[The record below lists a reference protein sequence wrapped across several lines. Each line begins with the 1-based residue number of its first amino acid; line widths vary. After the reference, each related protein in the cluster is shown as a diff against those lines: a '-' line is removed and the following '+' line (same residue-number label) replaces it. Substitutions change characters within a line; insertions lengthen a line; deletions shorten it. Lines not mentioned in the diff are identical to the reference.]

1 MQREIQVV
9 EKIAR
14 RIQLRGTTDVSF
26 LKYQGMRAFFCVI
39 VHCFRAFWSSWNQ
52 RNTSLKKL
60 TQSLVFRRLLI
71 VNTLLLVSCTS
82 DVVPIDARLTIS
94 PEQHSL
100 FITEFVDESGG
111 CVFSDQHFMDIP
123 ILLTLTT
130 ANSSPIGG
138 AAVTVYTDFSE
149 NTYSGRAVLALFDD
163 INGNGVV
170 DIDSELVSGADDDIA
185 TVTTAMETGSRR
197 LLLRINLSCAFTA
210 ELRAFSGAASSLAT
224 IEVSS
229 RSSIILEEGGP
240 S

>member
-14 RIQLRGTTDVSF
+14 SIKLRGTTNVSF
-26 LKYQGMRAFFCVI
+26 LTCRGICAMFHSIARCLKAC
-39 VHCFRAFWSSWNQ
+39 SSFWNQ
-52 RNTSLKKL
+52 RDTSLIKL
-60 TQSLVFRRLLI
+60 TQSLGFRHLLI
-71 VNTLLLVSCTS
+71 ANTVLLVSCTS

-111 CVFSDQHFMDIP
+111 CVFSDRHFMDIP

-185 TVTTAMETGSRR
+185 TVTTAMNTGSRR
-197 LLLRINLSCAFTA
+197 LLLRINLSCAR
-210 ELRAFSGAASSLAT
+210 LP
-224 IEVSS
+224 I
-229 RSSIILEEGGP
+229 
-240 S
+240 